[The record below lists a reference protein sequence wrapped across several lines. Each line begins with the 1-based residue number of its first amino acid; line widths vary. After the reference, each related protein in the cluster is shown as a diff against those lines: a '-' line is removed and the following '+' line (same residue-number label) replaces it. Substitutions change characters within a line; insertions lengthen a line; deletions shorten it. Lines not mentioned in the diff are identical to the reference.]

1 MRKTVFI
8 KFGLLN
14 GRNQNGF
21 PALSRINDPG
31 CPYAAASEKAYG
43 ARNINP
49 EDVPG
54 SYVLIATF
62 IGCRFGSLTKLQTCG
77 DSVIGFGV
85 VSPVFDGYGTVPHAE
100 SRTRRSA
107 ATAANEHGSHRDRQ
121 EEADFGEE
129 PLVRH

>member
-1 MRKTVFI
+1 MRKSVFI

-21 PALSRINDPG
+21 PTLSRINDPG
-31 CPYAAASEKAYG
+31 CPYVASSEKAYG

-54 SYVLIATF
+54 SYVLIVTF

-77 DSVIGFGV
+77 ELVIGLGV
-85 VSPVFDGYGTVPHAE
+85 VWPVFDRYGTVPHRGDAARAGAPPRLQA
-100 SRTRRSA
+100 SIAAIGVDTRR
-107 ATAANEHGSHRDRQ
+107 
-121 EEADFGEE
+121 
-129 PLVRH
+129 PILVKSLL